1 MFASVK
7 PPHLTIGAVKRI
19 VLNVVPAL
27 LLMPVIWIYLRLINP
42 LYLWRGRVDNLDLR
56 AKERLQDFLR
66 WLRPNAA

>member
-7 PPHLTIGAVKRI
+7 PPHLTIGAVKPI

-42 LYLWRGRVDNLDLR
+42 LYLWRGRVDNLDLS
-56 AKERLQDFLR
+56 AKERLQHFLR
-66 WLRPNAA
+66 WLRPNAT